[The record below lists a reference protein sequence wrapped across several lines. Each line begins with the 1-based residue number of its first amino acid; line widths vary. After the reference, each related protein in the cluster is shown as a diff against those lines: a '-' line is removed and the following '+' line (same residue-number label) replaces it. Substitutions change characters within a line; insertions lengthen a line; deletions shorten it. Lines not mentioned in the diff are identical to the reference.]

1 LNIKDVLNANKSYL
15 NSEIEV
21 EENSCSCYNLFAI
34 LYISE
39 LEEDYV

>member
-1 LNIKDVLNANKSYL
+1 MNIKDVLNTNKSYL
-15 NSEIEV
+15 NREMAV
-21 EENSCSCYNLFAI
+21 EENGCSCYNLFAI

>member
-1 LNIKDVLNANKSYL
+1 MNIKDVLNANKSYL